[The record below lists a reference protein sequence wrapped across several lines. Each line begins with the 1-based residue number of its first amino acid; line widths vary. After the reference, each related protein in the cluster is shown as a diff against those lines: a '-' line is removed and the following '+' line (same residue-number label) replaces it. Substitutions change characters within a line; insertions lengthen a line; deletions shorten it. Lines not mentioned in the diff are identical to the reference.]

1 MAYSATGV
9 LQIYHEVQVM
19 SLCGVHCLNTLLQ
32 SNAFN
37 EVDLSQIAHELDR
50 KEREVMAEGGLS
62 SEDYLKFVAADSQNV
77 SEEGNFSIQ
86 VLSEALKVYNIS
98 CLPNN
103 HSKISGLKNEP
114 HTQEAF
120 ICNLREHWFTVRKIE
135 GVWYNLN
142 SCNAMPEKISEFYLS
157 AFLAQLEAEHYTI
170 FVVVGKLP
178 IPDQS
183 MDVAPSGRWW
193 SLEAMEKEKASQ
205 SREANFSDALKNT
218 FQNMQGLLANA
229 GGQMQQALG
238 QVAGTSNSEEGDF
251 EDADLKAAI
260 QESLRA
266 NNQSGEIS
274 KNAASQ
280 QTTSQQENFRQSDE
294 SDVVERDRDLARAL
308 AASLEEY
315 NNSQDENQ
323 SQPQR

>member
-86 VLSEALKVYNIS
+86 VLSEALKVYNIT

-103 HSKISGLKNEP
+103 HSRISGLKNEP
-114 HTQEAF
+114 HTQDAF

-178 IPDQS
+178 LPDQS

-193 SLEAMEKEKASQ
+193 SLEAMEKEKESQ

-229 GGQMQQALG
+229 GGQMQQALH
-238 QVAGTSNSEEGDF
+238 QVVGTSQEGDF

-266 NNQSGEIS
+266 NTSNQRERENTTKNEQENQS
-274 KNAASQ
+274 
-280 QTTSQQENFRQSDE
+280 
-294 SDVVERDRDLARAL
+294 VERDGDLARAL

-315 NNSQDENQ
+315 NNSNSNNQGNSQGENQ
-323 SQPQR
+323 SPPQG